1 MEQFDR
7 TQENLDELIYMSK
20 EATTNLKPLINDVQ
34 KIANHL
40 NSILSTIDDKE
51 TLNDV
56 KLTLN
61 AARSISTKVDN
72 MSDDFEKLMK
82 DKKHLEDVLKKG
94 KQKASIIAEENLK
107 KIREIVGFV

>member
-7 TQENLDELIYMSK
+7 TQANLDELIYMSK
-20 EATTNLKPLINDVQ
+20 EATVNLKPLINDIQ
-34 KIANHL
+34 KVANHL
-40 NSILSTIDDKE
+40 NSILSTIDDEE

-82 DKKHLEDVLKKG
+82 DKKLTK
-94 KQKASIIAEENLK
+94 SIRDLTIGLAKFLNE
-107 KIREIVGFV
+107 VYP